1 MLTTKSKIM
10 IARNLSTFVRF
21 FVSSVDGKITFTR
34 RRGINWAL
42 DLGEAIDF
50 IIYLSGGFELLALRE
65 FKKVLRKDSVV
76 IDVGANIGAHTLP
89 LAKMVGACGMVF
101 AFEPTIFAFEKLRRN
116 IELNPDLGKQISVN
130 QFFLCHDVSEKVC
143 PEIGASW
150 PLMPSVKVHPLARF
164 VKKSSNGAK
173 RQALDQYIES
183 NTVKRVDLIKLDIDG
198 YELDML
204 KGAVD
209 TIRRFKPKIM
219 FELIPYIL
227 EEHWSSSREL
237 LEFFDG
243 VGYEISR
250 TAFGSA
256 ISVKDRAILL
266 NLPRGR
272 SINLWARPR

>member
-1 MLTTKSKIM
+1 M
-10 IARNLSTFVRF
+10 
-21 FVSSVDGKITFTR
+21 
-34 RRGINWAL
+34 
-42 DLGEAIDF
+42 GEAIDF

-130 QFFLCHDVSEKVC
+130 QLFLCHDVSEKVC

-204 KGAVD
+204 KGAVN

-219 FELIPYIL
+219 FELAPYIL
-227 EEHWSSSREL
+227 EEHGSSSREL

-250 TAFGSA
+250 TAFG
-256 ISVKDRAILL
+256 RAVSLKGREILL

-272 SINLWARPR
+272 SINLWARSR